1 MKVVWNCDQVNIC
14 QAYGYYVEMEGKIE
28 WPNRY
33 VGYGDGT
40 PDGTYNGTP
49 VTMEAQFYK
58 DCLEY
63 NPVMYIHMAG
73 STPEA
78 KHWEKKEM
86 DTHTAVSYTHLTL
99 PTNSLV

>member
-1 MKVVWNCDQVNIC
+1 MKVVWNCDRVNIC
-14 QAYGYYVEMEGKIE
+14 KGYGYYVEMEGKIE

-58 DCLEY
+58 DCLKY
-63 NPVMYIHMAG
+63 NPVMYIHMTG
-73 STPEA
+73 SVSNA
-78 KHWEKKEM
+78 KYWEKKEM
-86 DTHTAVSYTHLTL
+86 DTHTVN
-99 PTNSLV
+99 TNEQFYLSLIHI